1 MTGRIAAVL
10 LCLSSSLLVSCA
22 GTANS
27 KNGIPEVI
35 YQADFS
41 EGQWNRADFL
51 NVKSAIVKTRN
62 DFFQCGKY
70 ITNEEPEDVL
80 KARKQKRRDDY
91 TSLLLN
97 RKLAGA
103 CRISSRMSFGN
114 RMAPLIVLGGASGVG
129 ADGLPELREHLEI
142 VLFDEGINIWN
153 HSYKDGKQTW
163 FRTAYIKKPFQPS
176 VIYDLEVSVSFTPR
190 GLCQLAVF
198 CDGTELLG
206 CATTVLKP
214 DQPYYAGITGC
225 EGPCRFYDFKV
236 VKNAGK

>member
-10 LCLSSSLLVSCA
+10 LSLVSCMLVSCA
-22 GTANS
+22 GMPD
-27 KNGIPEVI
+27 KGGVPEVI

-41 EGQWNRADFL
+41 KGKWNKADFL
-51 NVKSAIVKTRN
+51 NVKSAICIERN
-62 DFFQCGKY
+62 DFFQSDKY

-80 KARKQKRRDDY
+80 KTRKQKRRDDY

-97 RKLAGA
+97 RKLGGA
-103 CRISSRMSFGN
+103 CRISSRMSFED
-114 RMAPLIVLGGASGVG
+114 RMAPLIVLGEAPGVG
-129 ADGLPELREHLEI
+129 KDGLPELREHLEI
-142 VLFDEGINIWN
+142 VLFDEGINIWK

-163 FRTAYIKKPFQPS
+163 FRAAWIKMPFQPS
-176 VIYDLEVSVSFTPR
+176 VIYNFEVSVTFAPD

-198 CDGTELLG
+198 CDGKELLG
-206 CATTVLKP
+206 CATASLKP
-214 DQPYYAGITGC
+214 DQPYYAGVTGC